1 MIARFNRA
9 HDRLIIRL
17 AKSPLASKLPTVPEW
32 VLWAV
37 QFSLVAGIALTLYTQ
52 FRFGL

>member
-17 AKSPLASKLPTVPEW
+17 AKSPLASKLPTLPEW

-37 QFSLVAGIALTLYTQ
+37 QLTLMTGLAWVLYEQ
-52 FRFGL
+52 FRIGL